1 MNDCENFVRERK
13 KLFSMH
19 SLCTIYL
26 VCSDEPEW
34 THKESQSGTARLRL
48 YNNTKA
54 SLIRSRRTALYKFV
68 IKLNR
73 LTMMTIQAQHKH
85 SALPLIFCNKTLN
98 LIKFPSSCH
107 QQNYKH
113 SSRSQRSRSKSNHF

>member
-19 SLCTIYL
+19 SLCTVYL

-34 THKESQSGTARLRL
+34 THKESQSDTARLRL

-85 SALPLIFCNKTLN
+85 SALPLIFL
-98 LIKFPSSCH
+98 
-107 QQNYKH
+107 QQN
-113 SSRSQRSRSKSNHF
+113 S